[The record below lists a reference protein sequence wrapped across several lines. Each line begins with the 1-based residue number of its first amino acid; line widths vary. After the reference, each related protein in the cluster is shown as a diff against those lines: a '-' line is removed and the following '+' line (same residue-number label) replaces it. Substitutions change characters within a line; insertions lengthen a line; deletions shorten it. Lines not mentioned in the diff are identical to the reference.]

1 MKLIISEEKINDLQR
16 KVLNLIE
23 TQGFLDA
30 VKLMGGYSTL
40 RKIMVGVDYL
50 TPERMI
56 DVIRDIISQSEEGSL
71 QPMDIGLNPVIIN
84 DTEEFLEQ
92 IEMFGYEG
100 PYVVVYKNY
109 KGYYDSDDESLIKWE
124 ELDPIHLYEIFDGM
138 VDEWEEGGL

>member
-16 KVLNLIE
+16 KVLNMID
-23 TQGFLDA
+23 TQGFLDTL
-30 VKLMGGYSTL
+30 KLMGGYSTL
-40 RKIMVGVDYL
+40 RKIMKGVGYL

-56 DVIRDIISQSEEGSL
+56 SVIKSVLEQSTEGSL
-71 QPMDIGLNPVIIN
+71 VPDDIGLNPIIIN

-100 PYVVVYKNY
+100 PYVVIYDNKQ
-109 KGYYDSDDESLIKWE
+109 YYEPVDEYLIKWE

-138 VDEWEEGGL
+138 VDEWEEGGI